1 MLTGLYFFC
10 KFDKI
15 KNFFIHVH
23 TETFDIPVSITI
35 TSNPMPMG
43 SVYQA
48 ASSVTLTCE
57 IDDTGT
63 FAPLTYQWISTCL
76 GDCFVRNQT
85 SPVVSR
91 EGLRSIDAGSHTCT
105 VTDDV
110 GNRGSAQTVTITV
123 MGKLIPNYCHSVKAH
138 YISIYINHEL

>member
-1 MLTGLYFFC
+1 MLATHSNNYVIFYTC
-10 KFDKI
+10 I
-15 KNFFIHVH
+15 V
-23 TETFDIPVSITI
+23 TFDIPVSISTAS
-35 TSNPMPMG
+35 TPLPLG
-43 SVYQA
+43 SVYRV

-63 FAPLTYQWISTCL
+63 FVPLTYQWTSTCL
-76 GDCFVRNQT
+76 GDCFVRDQT

-110 GNRGSAQTVTITV
+110 GNMGSASVEMAITGIANLQV
-123 MGKLIPNYCHSVKAH
+123 
-138 YISIYINHEL
+138 